1 MHKILSKWFIIII
14 FLLTAC
20 KDDGD
25 SSPPAINIIEP
36 SSYSIVSEIATIKCN
51 VTDNDSV
58 RFVELWVDSIA
69 TGIIDSIAP
78 FELLWNTVPYQ
89 DSTEHTIIVVAEDMS
104 GNVAYSKP
112 CILIVD
118 NLSNAQKHLNL
129 NRLSFVD
136 YMDKDDFLVNL
147 SAFFV
152 ERWSWLAGKI
162 DLSAQFVMQ
171 PERSIRLL
179 GVTRFVTDTRGQY
192 AGSFVHQKVA
202 GLDEAHR
209 RFLYG
214 DESGGKR
221 LQNLFECLGTMI
233 QQRMDGAGYCGPVGV
248 DALVYDCPSGRL
260 KLKPVVEVNPRYT
273 MGHLALKLASR
284 VNASRTALW
293 TILRARDVVEA
304 GFDNIGDFAAY
315 MQSAHPCR
323 MTDGGL
329 ISSGILFTTDP

>member
-118 NLSNAQKHLNL
+118 NSSSMPQSLNIISI
-129 NRLSFVD
+129 N
-136 YMDKDDFLVNL
+136 YTNL
-147 SAFFV
+147 
-152 ERWSWLAGKI
+152 
-162 DLSAQFVMQ
+162 
-171 PERSIRLL
+171 
-179 GVTRFVTDTRGQY
+179 
-192 AGSFVHQKVA
+192 
-202 GLDEAHR
+202 
-209 RFLYG
+209 
-214 DESGGKR
+214 
-221 LQNLFECLGTMI
+221 
-233 QQRMDGAGYCGPVGV
+233 
-248 DALVYDCPSGRL
+248 
-260 KLKPVVEVNPRYT
+260 
-273 MGHLALKLASR
+273 
-284 VNASRTALW
+284 
-293 TILRARDVVEA
+293 
-304 GFDNIGDFAAY
+304 
-315 MQSAHPCR
+315 
-323 MTDGGL
+323 
-329 ISSGILFTTDP
+329 